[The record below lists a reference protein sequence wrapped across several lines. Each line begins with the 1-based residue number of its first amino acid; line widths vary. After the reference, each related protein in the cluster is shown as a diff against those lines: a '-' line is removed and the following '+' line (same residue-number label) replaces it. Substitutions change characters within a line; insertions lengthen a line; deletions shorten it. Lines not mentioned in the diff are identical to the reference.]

1 MQLPKRKKGRREK
14 LECFSRRPPVF
25 WSACLLLRKLN
36 FLSYGLG
43 QQGQTVLNSELI
55 DFAMP
60 HLTAEAHEFKPCR
73 MQRGAGVCI
82 LFVLLDRRPQWNI
95 RVHSI

>member
-1 MQLPKRKKGRREK
+1 M
-14 LECFSRRPPVF
+14 F

-73 MQRGAGVCI
+73 MQRGAGVRI
-82 LFVLLDRRPQWNI
+82 MFFGLDGRPHRNV